1 MEVTTMTTNYRTYLE
16 VLQYETYEE
25 RFNYLKLNG
34 KVGKETFGSNRVLN
48 QILYKDP
55 EWRRTRD
62 KIILRDKGCDLGIPG
77 REIFGPISVHHI
89 NPITVEDVIN
99 RTPNVF
105 DQNNLICTSDLTHRA
120 IHYSDDNI
128 LLKDPIVRTR
138 NDTCPWK
145 N

>member
-1 MEVTTMTTNYRTYLE
+1 MTTNYRTYLE

>member
-1 MEVTTMTTNYRTYLE
+1 MTTNYRTYLE

-62 KIILRDKGCDLGIPG
+62 KIILRDNGCDLGIPG

-99 RTPNVF
+99 RSPNVF

-128 LLKDPIVRTR
+128 LIKDPIVRTR

-145 N
+145 K